1 MNQPTIKNLLEFAL
15 LASGEPLGMK
25 DFRLLLEDENIDQ
38 IRSAL
43 QELKNDWQARGLQLI
58 ETAGGYQFISREGYI
73 SHLRRLRP
81 KKQTRLSRQLLEVL
95 AIIAYRQP
103 ATRGDIEQLR
113 GISVSSLQIA
123 ALEDLGWI
131 EEVGRRETPG
141 RPILY
146 GTTQTFLND
155 LAIKSLTELPQLSQE
170 EIDAVEQE
178 NAEQDNRDEEKPASG
193 DDNTDNSANDSS
205 NTPASDN

>member
-38 IRSAL
+38 IRSVL

-193 DDNTDNSANDSS
+193 DDNTDNGANDSS